1 MVWEYILR
9 DFREPLSFLPQGV
22 LASLGLVCAGIAW
35 DWLVQLLLQ
44 RFFPGRKRR
53 RALGCR
59 KEIWGK
65 IFLLLLYGY
74 VIIQISLLSREPGS
88 RNEMNLVLFGTWG
101 VSPQSRAYVI
111 ENIMMF
117 IPFGFLMPWLI
128 SGLRAGVWCSL
139 AGLCCCGVIEIAQ
152 KITGRGYFQV
162 DDLAMNTLGAL
173 FGWMC
178 WKVFDCLWKR
188 GGKEKS

>member
-1 MVWEYILR
+1 
-9 DFREPLSFLPQGV
+9 
-22 LASLGLVCAGIAW
+22 
-35 DWLVQLLLQ
+35 
-44 RFFPGRKRR
+44 
-53 RALGCR
+53 
-59 KEIWGK
+59 
-65 IFLLLLYGY
+65 
-74 VIIQISLLSREPGS
+74 
-88 RNEMNLVLFGTWG
+88 MNLVLFGTWG

-139 AGLCCCGVIEIAQ
+139 VGLCCSGVIEIAQ

>member
-1 MVWEYILR
+1 MN
-9 DFREPLSFLPQGV
+9 
-22 LASLGLVCAGIAW
+22 
-35 DWLVQLLLQ
+35 
-44 RFFPGRKRR
+44 
-53 RALGCR
+53 
-59 KEIWGK
+59 
-65 IFLLLLYGY
+65 FLLNFLNRNGKVGNKIEINKQNKVFEELAKTIKNAYTKKDENEISQ
-74 VIIQISLLSREPGS
+74 IIKKGTIREFFSTSFTEGLCYPY
-88 RNEMNLVLFGTWG
+88 LKTICIK
-101 VSPQSRAYVI
+101 PYVI

-139 AGLCCCGVIEIAQ
+139 AGLCCSGVIEIAQ